1 MSRESQQAAAP
12 QDDDLSVLL
21 STRDIT
27 IAGQHLTVREFTLV
41 DSLTMHEVLKPV
53 VASLADVMQSE
64 WPSFEAVQDV
74 LAEHADALPK
84 LIACS
89 ADQPVEW
96 VATLPGSDGTAL
108 MDLWWTVNRRFFMSA
123 AVRQITLRA
132 AREKL
137 SLSAASSPRSSGQAT
152 TQTGSDTTPPGS

>member
-1 MSRESQQAAAP
+1 MSREPQQAATP

-27 IAGQHLTVREFTLV
+27 IAGQRLTVREFTLV
-41 DSLTMHEVLKPV
+41 DSLTMNEELKPV

-74 LAEHADALPK
+74 LATHAAALPK
-84 LIACS
+84 LIACCI
-89 ADQPVEW
+89 DQPVEW

-108 MDLWWTVNRRFFMSA
+108 MDWWWTVNRRFFMSA

-132 AREKL
+132 AREKP
-137 SLSAASSPRSSGQAT
+137 SLSAASSPRSSGQAI
-152 TQTGSDTTPPGS
+152 TQTGSDTTPPAN